1 MTKDYHPVLPI
12 RIAINDFYRGDQ
24 RWHEGV
30 IPHFLFLLH
39 QRTEKPWKPC
49 SVRPLSKLG
58 WPSEHASSCVLD
70 RASRSPIRRI
80 ESASPADWFTSGSI
94 ASTTKALKDCGI
106 NPVPDGSLFS
116 PPETAV
122 HLVKLAC
129 ERPDDRDRSLST
141 WFCSELARQLVADG
155 VVESISATTVQRILA
170 SHKLKPWRIHM
181 WLSPKAPRDVEF
193 YERVKEIIALYT
205 RPLGDHEVVLSVD
218 EKTSLQPR
226 TRSYAT
232 KPALPGKIPN
242 RVEHEYRRCGALQ
255 LFTAFDTRSGNVY
268 GETFDRKRQKE
279 FIQFLEKLDADIPA
293 KVTTIH
299 LVLDNVSTHH
309 GKQVRAWLE
318 KHPRFRL
325 HFTPVHCS
333 WMNQVEQW
341 FSILQRKRF
350 RIADF
355 KDKADLAAKIH
366 QFIIEWNQQA
376 HPFNWST
383 KSVAKVM
390 ADAPLALAA

>member
-1 MTKDYHPVLPI
+1 MTKDYHPVPPI
-12 RIAINDFYRGDQ
+12 RVGTNDSYRGDQ
-24 RWHEGV
+24 LWQEDV
-30 IPHFLFLLH
+30 TPHFLFLFH
-39 QRTEKPWKPC
+39 QRTEKRWNPC
-49 SVRPLSKLG
+49 SVPPPSKLG
-58 WPSEHASSCVLD
+58 WPSEHASSCVLVT
-70 RASRSPIRRI
+70 AFRSPIRPVL
-80 ESASPADWFTSGSI
+80 SAFPVDLSTNGSV
-94 ASTTKALKDCGI
+94 ASTTKASKDCEI
-106 NPVPDGSLFS
+106 NPVPDGSLFF

-129 ERPDDRDRSLST
+129 ERPDDRERSLST
-141 WFCSELARQLVADG
+141 WFCSDLARQLVADG
-155 VVESISATTVQRILA
+155 VVKSISATTVQRILA

-181 WLSPKAPRDVEF
+181 WLSPKAPRDAEF

-226 TRSYAT
+226 PRSHAT
-232 KPALPGKIPN
+232 QPALPGNIPN
-242 RVEHEYRRCGALQ
+242 HVEHEYQRCGALQ
-255 LFTAFDTRSGNVY
+255 LFAAFDTRSGKVY
-268 GETFDRKRQKE
+268 GDTFDRKRQKE
-279 FIQFLEKLDADIPA
+279 YITFLENLDAEISD

-318 KHPRFRL
+318 EHPRFVL
-325 HFTPVHCS
+325 HFTPVHSS
-333 WMNQVEQW
+333 WINQIEQW

-355 KDKADLAAKIH
+355 KSKADLAVKIH
-366 QFIIEWNQQA
+366 QFIAEWNEQA

-390 ADAPLALAA
+390 ADAPVAMAA